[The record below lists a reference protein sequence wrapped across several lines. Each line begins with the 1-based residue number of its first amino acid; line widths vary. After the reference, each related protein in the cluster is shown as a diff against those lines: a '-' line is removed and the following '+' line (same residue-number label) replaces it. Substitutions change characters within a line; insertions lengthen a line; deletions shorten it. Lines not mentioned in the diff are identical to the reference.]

1 MKLADE
7 DQRREFWDTI
17 KRLAIIA
24 TRALIVL
31 VPAIILAYWFGV
43 SLRGS

>member
-7 DQRREFWDTI
+7 DQRREFWDTV

-24 TRALIVL
+24 IRALIVI
-31 VPAIILAYWFGV
+31 VPAVIMAYWFGV